1 VRKESIFF
9 AIALLLFGVFAANVI
24 LGSARQPVFMNDVS
38 EMLTL
43 FGACIFFVVA
53 VLILERDKNSTNE

>member
-1 VRKESIFF
+1 MRKESIFF
-9 AIALLLFGVFAANVI
+9 AIAALLFSVFAANVI
-24 LGSARQPVFMNDVS
+24 LGSARQPVFMSDVS

-53 VLILERDKNSTNE
+53 VLILEREKNSTNE

>member
-1 VRKESIFF
+1 MRKESAFF
-9 AIALLLFGVFAANVI
+9 AIALLLFAVFAANVT
-24 LGSARQPVFMNDVS
+24 LGSARQPVFMNDVE

-53 VLILERDKNSTNE
+53 VLILEREKNSTKE